1 MGETASVALR
11 VTDNMSAALTNIR
24 SAMTPFRRDV
34 EALER
39 ELQTFSRTKV
49 TLQVDLERAK
59 KELKD
64 AKAAFRDLQDEAN
77 QTRLEQAQE
86 SYNNLTEQLRELNR
100 ASRQTVRDM
109 EDVTNAVSRADN
121 RAGAAMGGG
130 STTGMLGQ
138 LAKAGLFNQVG
149 QALSG
154 AGSALISSAYGSE
167 TGTFVNSMLSGTASG
182 AALGSMIL
190 PGVGT
195 VIGAGVGALAGGIS
209 SATQVYQQRDEAFK
223 GVVQDRYDTVTA
235 AQDASVTSG
244 SSIASQREK
253 DLISFSTLFG
263 DEGTAKGYLSDL
275 VKMANT
281 TPFLYSDLTAMSKT
295 LATYGYGTDNIL
307 PTLSTIGDTG
317 AALGMNTGDMSMVA
331 TALGRMKSSNKTTLE
346 YLNILNDRGIGAVG
360 MLADYYQV
368 DQKTIYDRISKGQ
381 LAGGDTVDIILS
393 ALTERFSGAMERQSQ
408 TFEGKQS
415 TLEGLHQ
422 EMDNAAGEGYNSTR
436 LAGTQ
441 AEIDFLG
448 GDAGEA
454 MKDANRY
461 IGQWKASLEN
471 LEEELNRDALKA
483 VMGQDVSDKY
493 RDEDGNLT
501 TSGKRLQALAAEY
514 STHSAEAE
522 AGNEEAGAKLGRI
535 LAEAQVIAQN
545 EYFASDG
552 YQLQLETQKQL
563 AENIRNDTGLK
574 DEYWNAGYEMG
585 VEFSEGLAAAV
596 DTIGLAESIA
606 EFEASGRHIGDMN
619 PSSPYYQGST
629 TTGTATSAVAGWQAN
644 GSHASGLKRVPYD
657 NYVALLH
664 EGERV
669 LTASEAQKADAG
681 GGVVVNV
688 SGNQFTVRSESD
700 IDAIA
705 KAIAEQINLA
715 RQAGNL

>member
-11 VTDNMSAALTNIR
+11 ATDNMSAVFTNIR

-34 EALER
+34 QELER
-39 ELQTFSRTKV
+39 ELQALGRSKV

-64 AKAAFRDLQDEAN
+64 AKAAFRDLEDEAN

-121 RAGAAMGGG
+121 RAGSAMGGAG
-130 STTGMLGQ
+130 SATGMLGQ
-138 LAKAGLFNQVG
+138 LAKAGLARQLG
-149 QALSG
+149 QSVSQLG
-154 AGSALISSAYGSE
+154 GTLITS
-167 TGTFVNSMLSGTASG
+167 
-182 AALGSMIL
+182 ALGSE
-190 PGVGT
+190 VGGFAT
-195 VIGAGVGALAGGIS
+195 SMLGGAATGAAMGSIAGPIGTAIGGAIGAVAGGING
-209 SATQVYQQRDEAFK
+209 ATQVYQARDEAFK

-244 SSIASQREK
+244 SAIASQREK
-253 DLISFSTLFG
+253 DVISFSTLFG
-263 DEGTAKGYLSDL
+263 DEGTARTYLKDL
-275 VKMANT
+275 TQMANL
-281 TPFLYSDLTAMSKT
+281 TPFLYNDLTAMSKT
-295 LATYGYGTDNIL
+295 LGTYGYGPDNIL
-307 PTLSTIGDTG
+307 PTLTTIGDTG
-317 AALGMNTGDMSMVA
+317 AALGMNTSDMSMVA

-408 TFEGKQS
+408 TFAGKQS
-415 TLEGLHQ
+415 TLEGLQQ

-448 GDAGEA
+448 GAGGEA

-471 LEEELNRDALKA
+471 LEEELNRDAMRG
-483 VMGQDVSDKY
+483 VMGQGISDKY
-493 RDEDGNLT
+493 RDENGALT
-501 TSGKRLQALAAEY
+501 ESGQRLQALAGEY
-514 STHSAEAE
+514 RKYSAEAE
-522 AGNEEAGAKLGRI
+522 AGNQEAGAELGRI

-552 YQLQLETQKQL
+552 YQLQLETQKKL
-563 AENIRNDTGLK
+563 AQNIRDDTALK
-574 DEYWNAGYEMG
+574 GEYWNTGYEMG
-585 VEFSEGLAAAV
+585 LEFSKGMADTWSQQRDAV
-596 DTIGLAESIA
+596 LPGANNAYLTG
-606 EFEASGRHIGDMN
+606 SG
-619 PSSPYYQGST
+619 
-629 TTGTATSAVAGWQAN
+629 GTSTSAPYAAGLQVN
-644 GSHASGLKRVPYD
+644 GSHASGLKRVPFD

-664 EGERV
+664 RDERV
-669 LTASEAQKADAG
+669 LTASEARQADDG
-681 GGVVVNV
+681 GGRQLILYVTV
-688 SGNQFTVRSESD
+688 SGNQISVRTDDELDDVAMRLSEK
-700 IDAIA
+700 IG
-705 KAIAEQINLA
+705 LA
-715 RQAGNL
+715 LQSGVL

>member
-1 MGETASVALR
+1 MGDTASVALR
-11 VTDNMSAALTNIR
+11 VTENMSATLTNIR
-24 SAMTPFRRDV
+24 GAMTPFRRDV
-34 EALER
+34 QELER
-39 ELQTFSRTKV
+39 ELQAFSRTKV

-59 KELKD
+59 QELKD
-64 AKAAFRDLQDEAN
+64 ARAAFRDLQDEAN

-121 RAGAAMGGG
+121 RAGSAMGGG
-130 STTGMLGQ
+130 GSESGMLGQ
-138 LAKAGLFNQVG
+138 LAKAGLARQLG
-149 QALSG
+149 QSVSQLG
-154 AGSALISSAYGSE
+154 GTLITSALGGEAGGFATSLLG
-167 TGTFVNSMLSGTASG
+167 G
-182 AALGSMIL
+182 AATGAAMGSIAG
-190 PGVGT
+190 PIGT
-195 VIGAGVGALAGGIS
+195 VIGGAVGAIAGGITGAS
-209 SATQVYQQRDEAFK
+209 RDEAFK
-223 GVVQDRYDTVTA
+223 GVVQERYDAVTS
-235 AQDASVTSG
+235 AQDASVASG
-244 SSIASQREK
+244 SAIASQREK
-253 DLISFSTLFG
+253 DLISFSTLFK
-263 DEGTAKGYLSDL
+263 DEGTARGYLHDL
-275 VKMANT
+275 TQMANT

-295 LATYGYGTDNIL
+295 LATYGYGAGNIL

-317 AALGMNTGDMSMVA
+317 AALGMNTSDMSMVA

-360 MLADYYQV
+360 MLADYYQT

-415 TLEGLHQ
+415 ALEGLHQ

-448 GDAGEA
+448 GEGGEA

-471 LEEELNRDALKA
+471 LEEELNRDAMRG
-483 VMGQDVSDKY
+483 VMGQGISDKY
-493 RDEDGNLT
+493 RDENGALT
-501 TSGKRLQALAAEY
+501 ESGQRLQALAGEY
-514 STHSAEAE
+514 RKYSEEAE
-522 AGNEEAGAKLGRI
+522 AGNKEAGAELGRI

-552 YQLQLETQKQL
+552 YQLQLETQKKL
-563 AENIRNDTGLK
+563 AQDIRSDTALK
-574 DEYWNAGYEMG
+574 GEYWNTGYEMG
-585 VEFSEGLAAAV
+585 QEFAKGFASVWHGGNEAV
-596 DTIGLAESIA
+596 QPGDNAYVGGVGGGAG
-606 EFEASGRHIGDMN
+606 ASGATGGT
-619 PSSPYYQGST
+619 PY
-629 TTGTATSAVAGWQAN
+629 AAGLQVN
-644 GSHASGLKRVPYD
+644 GSHANGLKRVPYD

-669 LTASEAQKADAG
+669 LTAQEARSTDSG
-681 GGVVVNV
+681 GGLVVNFT
-688 SGNQFTVRSESD
+688 GDITVRSD
-700 IDAIA
+700 ADLDAIA
-705 KAIAEQINLA
+705 ARLAEEISLA
-715 RQAGNL
+715 KQAGNL

>member
-1 MGETASVALR
+1 MAETASIALR
-11 VTDNMSAALTNIR
+11 VTDNMSAALTQIR

-34 EALER
+34 Q
-39 ELQTFSRTKV
+39 ELQRDLQTISRTKV

-64 AKAAFRDLQDEAN
+64 AKAAFRDLEDESN

-86 SYNNLTEQLRELNR
+86 AYNNLTEQLQALNR

-121 RAGAAMGGG
+121 RAGSAMSGG
-130 STTGMLGQ
+130 SESGMLGQ
-138 LAKAGLFNQVG
+138 LAKAGLARQLG
-149 QALSG
+149 QSVSQFG
-154 AGSALISSAYGSE
+154 GTLITS
-167 TGTFVNSMLSGTASG
+167 
-182 AALGSMIL
+182 ALGSEAGGFATSLLGGAATGAAMGSVAGPI
-190 PGVGT
+190 GT
-195 VIGAGVGALAGGIS
+195 AIGGAVGAIS
-209 SATQVYQQRDEAFK
+209 GAISGASQMYQQRDEAFK
-223 GVVQDRYDTVTA
+223 GVVQDLYNAVTA
-235 AQDASVTSG
+235 AQDESVTSG
-244 SSIASQREK
+244 SAIASQREK

-263 DEGTAKGYLSDL
+263 DKNTAKGYLSDL
-275 VKMANT
+275 VGMANT

-295 LATYGYGTDNIL
+295 LATYGYGANNIL

-393 ALTERFSGAMERQSQ
+393 ALTERFSGAMERQSK

-448 GDAGEA
+448 GSGGEA

-471 LEEELNRDALKA
+471 LEEELNRDAMRG
-483 VMGQDVSDKY
+483 VMGQGISDKY
-493 RDEDGNLT
+493 RDENGSLT
-501 TSGKRLQALAAEY
+501 DNGKRLQELAGEY
-514 STHSAEAE
+514 RKYSAEAE
-522 AGNEEAGAKLGRI
+522 AGNQEAGAELGRI

-552 YQLQLETQKQL
+552 YQLQLETQKKL
-563 AENIRNDTGLK
+563 AQDIRNDTALK
-574 DEYWNAGYEMG
+574 GEYWNTGYEMG
-585 VEFSEGLAAAV
+585 QEFSKGFASVWNPHSDAVSPGSNAYIAGGGSQSGTAA
-596 DTIGLAESIA
+596 
-606 EFEASGRHIGDMN
+606 
-619 PSSPYYQGST
+619 SPY
-629 TTGTATSAVAGWQAN
+629 AAGLQVN

-664 EGERV
+664 KDERV
-669 LTASEAQKADAG
+669 LTASEARQTDAG

-688 SGNQFTVRSESD
+688 SGNQFTVRSDAD

-705 KAIAEQINLA
+705 QALAEEIRLQ
-715 RQAGNL
+715 RQSGNL

>member
-1 MGETASVALR
+1 MGDTASVALR
-11 VTDNMSAALTNIR
+11 VTENMSATLTNIR
-24 SAMTPFRRDV
+24 GAMTPFRRDV
-34 EALER
+34 QELER
-39 ELQTFSRTKV
+39 ELQAFSRTKV

-59 KELKD
+59 QELKD
-64 AKAAFRDLQDEAN
+64 ARAAFRDLQDEAN

-121 RAGAAMGGG
+121 RAGSAMGGG
-130 STTGMLGQ
+130 GSESGMLGQ
-138 LAKAGLFNQVG
+138 LAKAGLARQLG
-149 QALSG
+149 QSVSQLG
-154 AGSALISSAYGSE
+154 GTLITSALGGEAGGFATSLLG
-167 TGTFVNSMLSGTASG
+167 G
-182 AALGSMIL
+182 AATGAAMGSIAG
-190 PGVGT
+190 PIGT
-195 VIGAGVGALAGGIS
+195 VIGGAVGAIAGGITGAS
-209 SATQVYQQRDEAFK
+209 QVYQQRDEAFK
-223 GVVQDRYDTVTA
+223 GVVQERYDAVTS
-235 AQDASVTSG
+235 AQDASVASG
-244 SSIASQREK
+244 SAIASQREK
-253 DLISFSTLFG
+253 DLISFSTLFK
-263 DEGTAKGYLSDL
+263 DEGTARGYLHDL
-275 VKMANT
+275 TQMANT

-295 LATYGYGTDNIL
+295 LATYGYGAGNIL

-317 AALGMNTGDMSMVA
+317 AALGMNTSDMSMVA

-360 MLADYYQV
+360 MLADYYQT

-415 TLEGLHQ
+415 ALEGLHQ

-448 GDAGEA
+448 GEGGEA

-471 LEEELNRDALKA
+471 LEEELNRDAMRG
-483 VMGQDVSDKY
+483 VMGQGISDKY
-493 RDEDGNLT
+493 RDENGALT
-501 TSGKRLQALAAEY
+501 ESGQRLQALAGEY
-514 STHSAEAE
+514 RKYSEEAE
-522 AGNEEAGAKLGRI
+522 AGNKEAGAELGRI

-552 YQLQLETQKQL
+552 YQLQLETQKKL
-563 AENIRNDTGLK
+563 AQDIRSDTALK
-574 DEYWNAGYEMG
+574 GEYWNTGYEMG
-585 VEFSEGLAAAV
+585 QEFAKGFASVWHGGNEAV
-596 DTIGLAESIA
+596 QPGDNAYVGGVGGGAG
-606 EFEASGRHIGDMN
+606 ASGATGGT
-619 PSSPYYQGST
+619 PY
-629 TTGTATSAVAGWQAN
+629 AAGLQVN
-644 GSHASGLKRVPYD
+644 GSHANGLKRVPYD

-669 LTASEAQKADAG
+669 LTAQEARSTDSG
-681 GGVVVNV
+681 GGLVVNFT
-688 SGNQFTVRSESD
+688 GDITVRSD
-700 IDAIA
+700 ADLDAIA
-705 KAIAEQINLA
+705 SRLAEEISLA
-715 RQAGNL
+715 KQAGNL

>member
-1 MGETASVALR
+1 MAETASIALR
-11 VTDNMSAALTNIR
+11 VTDNMSAALTQIR
-24 SAMTPFRRDV
+24 SAMTPVRKDV
-34 EALER
+34 QELQR

-59 KELKD
+59 QELKD
-64 AKAAFRDLQDEAN
+64 AKAAFRDLEDEAN

-86 SYNNLTEQLRELNR
+86 AYNNLTEQLQALNR

-121 RAGAAMGGG
+121 RAGSAMGGG
-130 STTGMLGQ
+130 SESGMLGQ
-138 LAKAGLFNQVG
+138 LAKAGLARQLG
-149 QALSG
+149 QSVSQFG
-154 AGSALISSAYGSE
+154 GTLITS
-167 TGTFVNSMLSGTASG
+167 
-182 AALGSMIL
+182 ALGSEAGGFATSLLGGAATGAAMGSVAGPI
-190 PGVGT
+190 GT
-195 VIGAGVGALAGGIS
+195 AIGGAVGAIS
-209 SATQVYQQRDEAFK
+209 GAISGASQMYQQRDEAFK
-223 GVVQDRYDTVTA
+223 GVVQDRYNAVTA
-235 AQDASVTSG
+235 AQDESVTSG
-244 SSIASQREK
+244 SAIASQREK

-263 DEGTAKGYLSDL
+263 DKDTAKGYLSDL
-275 VKMANT
+275 VGMANT

-295 LATYGYGTDNIL
+295 LATYGYGANNIL

-317 AALGMNTGDMSMVA
+317 AALGMNTSDMSMVA
-331 TALGRMKSSNKTTLE
+331 TALGRMKSSDKTTLE

-436 LAGTQ
+436 LVGTQ

-448 GDAGEA
+448 GSGGEA

-471 LEEELNRDALKA
+471 LEEELNRDAMRG
-483 VMGQDVSDKY
+483 VMGQGISDRY
-493 RDEDGNLT
+493 RDENGSLTGN
-501 TSGKRLQALAAEY
+501 GKRLQELAGEY
-514 STHSAEAE
+514 RKYSAEAE
-522 AGNEEAGAKLGRI
+522 AGNQEAGAELGRI

-552 YQLQLETQKQL
+552 YRLQLETQKKL
-563 AENIRNDTGLK
+563 AQDIRNDTALK
-574 DEYWNAGYEMG
+574 GEYWNTGYEMG
-585 VEFSEGLAAAV
+585 QEFSKGFASVWNPHSDAVSPGSNAYIAGGGSQSGTAA
-596 DTIGLAESIA
+596 
-606 EFEASGRHIGDMN
+606 
-619 PSSPYYQGST
+619 SPY
-629 TTGTATSAVAGWQAN
+629 AAGLQVN

-669 LTASEAQKADAG
+669 LTASEARQTDAG

-688 SGNQFTVRSESD
+688 SGNQFTVRSDAD

-705 KAIAEQINLA
+705 QAIAEEIRLQ
-715 RQAGNL
+715 RQSGTL

>member
-11 VTDNMSAALTNIR
+11 ATDNMSAVFTNIR
-24 SAMTPFRRDV
+24 SAMTPFKRDIH
-34 EALER
+34 ELEESLQSLNRTKATIQVDMDKAKR
-39 ELQTFSRTKV
+39 ELSEAKKAFRELEDEANRTRLEEAQETYNKFAAQIQEVNKGIKQTTRDMENVTNTFSR
-49 TLQVDLERAK
+49 
-59 KELKD
+59 
-64 AKAAFRDLQDEAN
+64 
-77 QTRLEQAQE
+77 
-86 SYNNLTEQLRELNR
+86 
-100 ASRQTVRDM
+100 M
-109 EDVTNAVSRADN
+109 DN
-121 RAGAAMGGG
+121 RAT
-130 STTGMLGQ
+130 STGMLGQ
-138 LAKAGLFNQVG
+138 LAKAGLARQLG
-149 QALSG
+149 QSVSQLG
-154 AGSALISSAYGSE
+154 GTLISSALGSE
-167 TGTFVNSMLSGTASG
+167 VGGFATSMLGGAATGAAIGSIIPGIGTAIGG
-182 AALGSMIL
+182 A
-190 PGVGT
+190 
-195 VIGAGVGALAGGIS
+195 VGALAGGING
-209 SATQVYQQRDEAFK
+209 ATQVYQARDEAFK

-244 SSIASQREK
+244 SAIASQREK

-263 DEGTAKGYLSDL
+263 DEGTARGYLKDL
-275 VKMANT
+275 TQMANT

-317 AALGMNTGDMSMVA
+317 AALGMNTSDMSMVA

-408 TFEGKQS
+408 TFAGKQS
-415 TLEGLHQ
+415 TLEGLQQ

-448 GDAGEA
+448 GAGGEA

-471 LEEELNRDALKA
+471 LEEELNRDAMKA
-483 VMGQDVSDKY
+483 AMGQGISDKY
-493 RDEDGNLT
+493 RDENGALT
-501 TSGKRLQALAAEY
+501 ESGQRLQALAGEY
-514 STHSAEAE
+514 RKYSAEAE
-522 AGNEEAGAKLGRI
+522 AGNQEAGAELGRI

-552 YQLQLETQKQL
+552 YQLQLETQKKL
-563 AENIRNDTGLK
+563 AQNIRDDTALK
-574 DEYWNAGYEMG
+574 GEYWNTGYEMG
-585 VEFSEGLAAAV
+585 LEFSKGMAATWSQQRDAV
-596 DTIGLAESIA
+596 LPGVNQPTAYLTGGGS
-606 EFEASGRHIGDMN
+606 
-619 PSSPYYQGST
+619 PS
-629 TTGTATSAVAGWQAN
+629 GTAASSYAAGLQVN
-644 GSHASGLKRVPYD
+644 GSHASGLKRVPFD

-664 EGERV
+664 RDERV
-669 LTASEAQKADAG
+669 LTASEARQADTG
-681 GGVVVNV
+681 GGIVVNV
-688 SGNQFTVRSESD
+688 SGNQFTVRSEAD

-705 KAIAEQINLA
+705 QAIAEQIGLA
-715 RQAGNL
+715 RQSGNL

>member
-1 MGETASVALR
+1 MGDTASVALR
-11 VTDNMSAALTNIR
+11 VTENMSATLTNIR
-24 SAMTPFRRDV
+24 GAMTPFRRDV
-34 EALER
+34 QELER
-39 ELQTFSRTKV
+39 ELQAFSRTKV

-59 KELKD
+59 QELKD
-64 AKAAFRDLQDEAN
+64 ARAAFRDLQDEAN

-121 RAGAAMGGG
+121 RAGSAMGGG
-130 STTGMLGQ
+130 GSESGMLGQ
-138 LAKAGLFNQVG
+138 LAKAGLARQLG
-149 QALSG
+149 QSVSQLG
-154 AGSALISSAYGSE
+154 GTLITSALGGEAGGFATSLLG
-167 TGTFVNSMLSGTASG
+167 G
-182 AALGSMIL
+182 AATGAAMGSIAG
-190 PGVGT
+190 PIGT
-195 VIGAGVGALAGGIS
+195 VIGGAVGAIAGGITGAS
-209 SATQVYQQRDEAFK
+209 QVYQQRDEAFK
-223 GVVQDRYDTVTA
+223 GVVQERYDAVTS
-235 AQDASVTSG
+235 AQDASVASG
-244 SSIASQREK
+244 SAIASQREK
-253 DLISFSTLFG
+253 DLISFSTLFK
-263 DEGTAKGYLSDL
+263 DEGTARGYLHDL
-275 VKMANT
+275 TQMANT

-295 LATYGYGTDNIL
+295 LATYGYGAGNIL

-317 AALGMNTGDMSMVA
+317 AALGMNTSDMSMVA

-360 MLADYYQV
+360 MLADYYQT

-415 TLEGLHQ
+415 ALEGLHQ

-448 GDAGEA
+448 GEGGEA

-471 LEEELNRDALKA
+471 LEEELNRDAMRG
-483 VMGQDVSDKY
+483 VMGQGISDKY
-493 RDEDGNLT
+493 RDENGALT
-501 TSGKRLQALAAEY
+501 ESGQRLQALAGEY
-514 STHSAEAE
+514 RKYSEEAE
-522 AGNEEAGAKLGRI
+522 AGNKEAGAELGRI

-552 YQLQLETQKQL
+552 YQLQLETQKKL
-563 AENIRNDTGLK
+563 AQDIRSDTALK
-574 DEYWNAGYEMG
+574 GEYWNTGYEMG
-585 VEFSEGLAAAV
+585 QEFAKGFASVWHGGNEAV
-596 DTIGLAESIA
+596 QPGDNAYVGGVGGGAG
-606 EFEASGRHIGDMN
+606 ASGATGGT
-619 PSSPYYQGST
+619 PY
-629 TTGTATSAVAGWQAN
+629 AAGLQVN
-644 GSHASGLKRVPYD
+644 GSHANGLKRVPYD

-669 LTASEAQKADAG
+669 LTAQEARSTDSG
-681 GGVVVNV
+681 GGLVVNFT
-688 SGNQFTVRSESD
+688 GDITVRSD
-700 IDAIA
+700 ADLDAIA
-705 KAIAEQINLA
+705 ARLAEEISLA
-715 RQAGNL
+715 KQAGNL

>member
-1 MGETASVALR
+1 MAETASIALR
-11 VTDNMSAALTNIR
+11 VTDNMSAALTQIR

-34 EALER
+34 Q
-39 ELQTFSRTKV
+39 ELQRDLQTISRTKV

-64 AKAAFRDLQDEAN
+64 AKAAFRDLEDESN

-86 SYNNLTEQLRELNR
+86 AYNNLTEQLQALNR

-121 RAGAAMGGG
+121 RAGSAMGGG
-130 STTGMLGQ
+130 GGTSMLGQ
-138 LAKAGLFNQVG
+138 LAKAGLARQLGQSVSQFGGTLITSALGGEAGGFATSLLGGAATGAAMGSVAGPIGTAIGGVVG
-149 QALSG
+149 AISG
-154 AGSALISSAYGSE
+154 AI
-167 TGTFVNSMLSGTASG
+167 SG
-182 AALGSMIL
+182 AS
-190 PGVGT
+190 
-195 VIGAGVGALAGGIS
+195 
-209 SATQVYQQRDEAFK
+209 QVYQQRDEAFK
-223 GVVQDRYDTVTA
+223 SVVQDRYNAVTS
-235 AQDASVTSG
+235 AQDEGVASG
-244 SSIASQREK
+244 SAIASQREK

-263 DEGTAKGYLSDL
+263 DKDTAKGYLSDL
-275 VKMANT
+275 VGMANT

-295 LATYGYGTDNIL
+295 LATYGYGANNIL

-436 LAGTQ
+436 LVGTQ

-448 GDAGEA
+448 GSGGEA

-471 LEEELNRDALKA
+471 LEEELNRDAMRG
-483 VMGQDVSDKY
+483 VMGQGISDKY
-493 RDEDGNLT
+493 RDENGSLT
-501 TSGKRLQALAAEY
+501 DNGKRLQELAGEY
-514 STHSAEAE
+514 RKYSAEAE
-522 AGNEEAGAKLGRI
+522 AGNQEAGAELGRI

-552 YQLQLETQKQL
+552 YQLQLETQKKL
-563 AENIRNDTGLK
+563 AQDIREDTALH
-574 DEYWNAGYEMG
+574 DEYWNSGKVMAEW
-585 VEFSEGLAAAV
+585 FSLGFGSVWNPHSDAVSPGSNAYITGSGSQSGAA
-596 DTIGLAESIA
+596 
-606 EFEASGRHIGDMN
+606 
-619 PSSPYYQGST
+619 SSY
-629 TTGTATSAVAGWQAN
+629 AARFQAD

-669 LTASEAQKADAG
+669 LTASEARQTDAG

-688 SGNQFTVRSESD
+688 SGNQFTVRSDAD

-705 KAIAEQINLA
+705 QAIAEEIRLQ
-715 RQAGNL
+715 RQSGTL

>member
-11 VTDNMSAALTNIR
+11 ATDNMSAVFTNIR
-24 SAMTPFRRDV
+24 STMTPFRRDV
-34 EALER
+34 QELER
-39 ELQTFSRTKV
+39 ELQTLSRTKV

-86 SYNNLTEQLRELNR
+86 SYNNLTEQIRELSR

-121 RAGAAMGGG
+121 RAGSAMGGG
-130 STTGMLGQ
+130 SESGMLGQ
-138 LAKAGLFNQVG
+138 LAKAGLARQLG
-149 QALSG
+149 QSVSQLG
-154 AGSALISSAYGSE
+154 GTLITSALGGEAGGFATSLLGGAATGAAMGSIA
-167 TGTFVNSMLSGTASG
+167 GPIGTAIGG
-182 AALGSMIL
+182 A
-190 PGVGT
+190 
-195 VIGAGVGALAGGIS
+195 VGALAGGIS
-209 SATQVYQQRDEAFK
+209 GASQVYQARDEAFK
-223 GVVQDRYDTVTA
+223 GVVQDRYNTVTA

-244 SSIASQREK
+244 SAIASQREK

-263 DEGTAKGYLSDL
+263 DEGTARTYLKDL
-275 VKMANT
+275 TQMANL
-281 TPFLYSDLTAMSKT
+281 TPFLYNDLTAMSKT
-295 LATYGYGTDNIL
+295 LGTYGYGPNNIL
-307 PTLSTIGDTG
+307 PTLTTIGDTG
-317 AALGMNTGDMSMVA
+317 AALGMNTSDMSMVA

-381 LAGGDTVDIILS
+381 LAGGDTVEIILS
-393 ALTERFSGAMERQSQ
+393 ALTERFSGAMERQSR

-448 GDAGEA
+448 GAGGEA

-471 LEEELNRDALKA
+471 LEEELNRDAMKA
-483 VMGQDVSDKY
+483 AMGQGISDKY
-493 RDEDGNLT
+493 RDENGALT
-501 TSGKRLQALAAEY
+501 ESGQRLQTLAGEY
-514 STHSAEAE
+514 RKYSAEAE
-522 AGNEEAGAKLGRI
+522 AGNQEAGAELGRI

-552 YQLQLETQKQL
+552 YQLQLETQKKL
-563 AENIRNDTGLK
+563 AQDIRNDTALK
-574 DEYWNAGYEMG
+574 GEYWNAGYEMG
-585 VEFSEGLAAAV
+585 QEFSRGMAATWAQQRDAV
-596 DTIGLAESIA
+596 LPGVNQPTTYLTGGGSSDGT
-606 EFEASGRHIGDMN
+606 SG
-619 PSSPYYQGST
+619 SPY
-629 TTGTATSAVAGWQAN
+629 AAGLQVN

-664 EGERV
+664 RDERV
-669 LTASEAQKADAG
+669 LTASEARQADDG
-681 GGVVVNV
+681 GGRQIILNVSV
-688 SGNQFTVRSESD
+688 SGNQISVRTDDELDDVSMRL
-700 IDAIA
+700 
-705 KAIAEQINLA
+705 AEKIGLA
-715 RQAGNL
+715 LQSGVL